1 MNSIPF
7 YKMSGA
13 GNDFI
18 LIDNRNG
25 IVDDASL
32 KELIVGVCRHK
43 LSVGADG
50 VILIE
55 HSDKADFR
63 WRFFNADAS
72 VAEMCG
78 NGARCAARMACM
90 LGIAKN
96 RVRFE
101 TMAGIIAADI
111 NTDGRVKIRLTD
123 PSVARLNFPVV
134 LSTGIRTVSSIN
146 TGVPHVVIEVADVA
160 LAPVCDMGREVRYHP
175 DFAPAG
181 TNVNF
186 VGKMADGALAIR
198 TYERGVE
205 NETLAC
211 GTGATASAL
220 IMALRHGLTSPVTL
234 TTRSGSML
242 TIYFQQTDGRFGDL
256 YLEGDARLIYT
267 AQLNEE
273 AWK

>member
-1 MNSIPF
+1 MKSIPF

-18 LIDNRNG
+18 LIDNRTG
-25 IVDDASL
+25 VMDELTLI
-32 KELIVGVCRHK
+32 ELIKGVCRHK

-55 HSDKADFR
+55 NSDTVDFR

-90 LGIAKN
+90 LGIAQT

-101 TMAGIIAADI
+101 TIAGIIDAEVAP
-111 NTDGRVKIRLTD
+111 GGQVKIRLTD
-123 PSVARLNFPVV
+123 PSEARVNFPVA
-134 LSTGIRTVSSIN
+134 LSTGISTISSIN
-146 TGVPHVVIEVADVA
+146 TGVPHVVIEMEDVA
-160 LAPVCDMGREVRYHP
+160 HAPVRDMGREVRYHN
-175 DFAPAG
+175 DFSPAG

-186 VGKMADGALAIR
+186 VSKQTDGMLAVR

-220 IMALRHGLTSPVTL
+220 IMAHRHGLTSPVRL
-234 TTRSGSML
+234 TTKSGSIL
-242 TIYFQQTDGRFGDL
+242 TIYFEQKDGRFYNL